1 MEIQVIMTKCGIL
14 TIKNKTEKFPQ
25 DRSQVNMIGEELITN
40 KTAEPPSCV
49 AKIYISFL
57 NGKN

>member
-1 MEIQVIMTKCGIL
+1 MTKCGIL